1 MAITPTRSQAV
12 FPAPA
17 GMNQAI
23 DAKIEAKGSVPRTC
37 GDEPAGPLVDGAC
50 ACVFPAPAGMNLYL
64 ALGDLVRRGVPRTCG
79 DEPYASDW
87 MNRKI
92 LCSPHLRGSTCRA
105 DQIALRDPG
114 DRTLSDARTPL
125 ARLHAAARVARRRF
139 PRARRRTRRGP
150 PEHSRPPAVAG
161 SFRCVRPGRPRRPAC
176 PAARPADPC
185 PGAAVVRRWRWHR
198 ACPGYGPAHE

>member
-1 MAITPTRSQAV
+1 MICAPCAAAWRTSCSALAILAWRSQLQLIWVAATV
-12 FPAPA
+12 TRR
-17 GMNQAI
+17 GMAFSGGWGVARAYPINS
-23 DAKIEAKGSVPRTC
+23 KVIEFDDFGYHRKTC
-37 GDEPAGPLVDGAC
+37 GDEPSTSRAAC
-50 ACVFPAPAGMNLYL
+50 WPVA
-64 ALGDLVRRGVPRTCG
+64 
-79 DEPYASDW
+79 
-87 MNRKI
+87 
-92 LCSPHLRGSTCRA
+92 CSPHLRGSICRA

-161 SFRCVRPGRPRRPAC
+161 PVRCVQPGRPRRPAC